1 MALTMKELQEM
12 EVGDFIV
19 HVDFGIGK
27 FGGAVGVPTGN
38 SYQEMIRIVYTN
50 NDKVDVSIHSLYKI
64 SKYRRS
70 DTGTPPRLSTLGTGV
85 GINSRTKLRSE
96 SRTLRAT

>member
-12 EVGDFIV
+12 EPGDFIV

-27 FGGAVGVPTGN
+27 FGGLVRVPAGD
-38 SYQEMIRIVYTN
+38 SYQEMIRIIYKN

-70 DTGTPPRLSTLGTGV
+70 DTANRLVSLLATEP
-85 GINSRTKLRSE
+85 GIS
-96 SRTLRAT
+96 